1 METVKPELFTAVFE
15 NLLMSGQSFF
25 FFYTNTYYG
34 IAFMDKWTTSKL

>member
-25 FFYTNTYYG
+25 FLYKHILWYCFHGQMNY
-34 IAFMDKWTTSKL
+34 I